1 MTYRVLA
8 TDKLAP
14 QGVEIFRANS
24 EIEFELRSP
33 GLRLGNV

>member
-14 QGVEIFRANS
+14 QGVEIFKAAAP
-24 EIEFELRSP
+24 ELEFD
-33 GLRLGNV
+33 